1 MPQLSVIVYGP
12 NTQGHLAELLESLD
26 AHPPS
31 DAEVIVA
38 AVGDWARETAEG
50 HAPET
55 IVVPLPEGTGDA
67 EARSAGAARASGR
80 WLHFVHAKDGL
91 PAGAPRLIAE
101 RTAELDRMNE
111 AATTSATPVPI
122 PLPATTPVPAQP
134 VATAAATPAA
144 RVAPAARDTRSA
156 PVAATV
162 RAGQGTPGTPVDHA
176 ATPAAPA
183 GPLAPGTRA
192 TPVPVTTALPPVDV
206 LLFDH
211 VSTTWQTAATPSRDG
226 RYLAAVGREGLRL
239 DEAAGLLRIAPLLG
253 NRALRADFWR
263 AHEEHLRTDDE
274 PRAAY
279 AALLRAGRVAC
290 LNQAAY
296 DSRVLRPESLPPLA
310 PAYRLTLIDRYED
323 LLPLTRDRGAARTV
337 LYDLMVRDLLRTFAR
352 EDLPDPVAR
361 EFFRRASLAAVRWRP
376 EGHQRPAGLEGV
388 RHALLE
394 EGAYGRYRAFQT
406 GNRTRR
412 AVRKAVRSRKRQVGA
427 KVRDRQYR
435 HALSRP
441 VDPGLAVFSAYWD
454 RGVACNP
461 AAIAAKLAELAPHIH
476 RVWVVNKENAAL
488 LPPGTDHV
496 VPGTRRY
503 WETLATARFLTN
515 NVNFPGP
522 VVKRPDAIHLQT
534 HHGTPL
540 KRMGLDQMEH
550 PAAAK
555 GMDFTA
561 LLARVD
567 KWDYSLSANSH
578 STRMWERAYPA
589 RYTPLDHGYPRNDV
603 FYTAKAADVRAAR
616 ERLGIAPG
624 RRAVLYAPT
633 HRDYEAGFTP
643 RLDLAALADR
653 LGEDTV
659 LLVRAHYFYG
669 GAASPLTGLRRSG
682 RIIDVSSYDPVE
694 ELCLAADALV
704 TDYSSIMFDY
714 ANLDRP
720 IVVYADDWET
730 YRITRGVYF
739 DLVAEHPGQVARTQ
753 EELAEIFVSGAW
765 RDESAAKKRA
775 AFRRRFCEYDDGR
788 AAERVVRRV
797 FLGEPEE
804 ALPPVLPL
812 EERTPAPTPEEAT
825 A

>member
-1 MPQLSVIVYGP
+1 MPQLSVIVYGS
-12 NTQGHLAELLESLD
+12 NTQGHLTELLDSLD
-26 AHPPS
+26 AHPLA

-38 AVGDWARETAEG
+38 AVGDWARETAES
-50 HAPET
+50 HSPET

-67 EARSAGAARASGR
+67 AARAAGAARASGR
-80 WLHFVHAKDGL
+80 WLHFVHAKDGM

-101 RTAELDRMNE
+101 RTAELDATE
-111 AATTSATPVPI
+111 AADAPSA
-122 PLPATTPVPAQP
+122 
-134 VATAAATPAA
+134 
-144 RVAPAARDTRSA
+144 
-156 PVAATV
+156 
-162 RAGQGTPGTPVDHA
+162 
-176 ATPAAPA
+176 
-183 GPLAPGTRA
+183 
-192 TPVPVTTALPPVDV
+192 PVDV

-211 VSTTWQTAATPSRDG
+211 VTTTWQTAASTSRDG
-226 RYLAAVGREGLRL
+226 RLLAAVGR
-239 DEAAGLLRIAPLLG
+239 AGLPLDQAPELLRTAPLLG
-253 NRALRADFWR
+253 NRALRAAFWR
-263 AHEEHLRTDDE
+263 AHEEEFTTDDE
-274 PRAAY
+274 PCAAF

-290 LNQAAY
+290 LNQVGHEK
-296 DSRVLRPESLPPLA
+296 RVLRPESLPPLA
-310 PAYRLTLIDRYED
+310 PEDRFALIDRYVSLLALTED
-323 LLPLTRDRGAARTV
+323 RRAARTV

-352 EDLPDPVAR
+352 ENLPDPVAR

-376 EGHQRPAGLEGV
+376 EGHQRPAGLEGI
-388 RHALLE
+388 RRSLLE
-394 EGAYGRYRAFQT
+394 EGAYTRYRAFQAA
-406 GNRTRR
+406 NRTRR
-412 AVRKAVRSRKRQVGA
+412 AARKTVRARKRQVSA

-435 HALSRP
+435 QALSRP
-441 VDPGLAVFSAYWD
+441 VDPHLAVFSAYWD

-476 RVWVVNKENAAL
+476 PVWVVGKENAAL

-496 VPGTRRY
+496 IPGTRRY
-503 WETLATARFLTN
+503 WETMAGAKYLTN
-515 NVNFPGP
+515 NVNFPNS

-540 KRMGLDQMEH
+540 KRMGLDQMDH
-550 PAAAK
+550 PAAAQ
-555 GMDFTA
+555 GLDFAA
-561 LLARVD
+561 LLARID
-567 KWDYSLSANSH
+567 RWDYSVSANSH

-589 RYTPLDHGYPRNDV
+589 RYTSLDHGYPRNDV
-603 FYTAKAADVRAAR
+603 FYTATADDVRAAR

-624 RRAVLYAPT
+624 RTAVLYAPT

-653 LGEDTV
+653 LGENTV

-720 IVVYADDWET
+720 IVVFADDWET
-730 YRITRGVYF
+730 YRTTRGVYF
-739 DLVAEHPGQVARTQ
+739 DLMAEHPGQVARSQ
-753 EELAEIFVSGAW
+753 EELTEIFLTGAW
-765 RDESAAKKRA
+765 RDESAAKARA
-775 AFRRRFCEYDDGR
+775 AFRRRFCEFDDGR

-804 ALPPVLPL
+804 ALPPVLPP
-812 EERTPAPTPEEAT
+812 EERTPAPTPEEAS

>member
-12 NTQGHLAELLESLD
+12 NAQGHLTELLDTLE
-26 AHPPS
+26 AHPLS
-31 DAEVIVA
+31 DAEIIVA
-38 AVGDWARETAEG
+38 AVGDWARETAAG

-55 IVVPLPEGTGDA
+55 IVVPLPDDTGDA

-101 RTAELDRMNE
+101 RAAELDD
-111 AATTSATPVPI
+111 S
-122 PLPATTPVPAQP
+122 
-134 VATAAATPAA
+134 
-144 RVAPAARDTRSA
+144 
-156 PVAATV
+156 
-162 RAGQGTPGTPVDHA
+162 
-176 ATPAAPA
+176 
-183 GPLAPGTRA
+183 
-192 TPVPVTTALPPVDV
+192 VDV
-206 LLFDH
+206 LLLDH
-211 VSTTWQTAATPSRDG
+211 LTTTWQSAARPSRDG
-226 RYLAAVGREGLRL
+226 RFLAAVGRAALPL
-239 DEAAGLLRIAPLLG
+239 DEAADLLRLTPLLG
-253 NRALRADFWR
+253 NRALRREFWQ
-263 AHEEHLRTDDE
+263 AHERQLATDDE
-274 PRAAY
+274 PLAAR
-279 AALLRAGRVAC
+279 AALLHAGRVAC
-290 LNQAAY
+290 LNQVAY
-296 DSRVLRPESLPPLA
+296 ENRELRPESLPPLV
-310 PAYRLTLIDRYED
+310 PEDRYGLIERYEA
-323 LLPLTRDRGAARTV
+323 LMPLAKDRRAPRVV
-337 LYDLMVRDLLRTFAR
+337 LYDLMMRDLVRTFAG
-352 EDLPDPVAR
+352 ENLPDAVAR

-376 EGHQRPAGLEGV
+376 ERYERPSGVEGV

-394 EGAYGRYRAFQT
+394 EGAYTKYRAFQAA
-406 GNRTRR
+406 NRTRR
-412 AVRKAVRSRKRQVGA
+412 AARKAVRTRKRQVGA
-427 KVRDRQYR
+427 KLRDQQYR
-435 HALSRP
+435 RALSRP
-441 VDPGLAVFSAYWD
+441 VDPHLAVFAAYWE

-476 RVWVVNKENAAL
+476 PVWVVSKDNTAL

-503 WETLATARFLTN
+503 WEVLATAKYLVN
-515 NVNFPGP
+515 NVNFPNA

-540 KRMGLDQMEH
+540 KRMGLDQIEH

-555 GMDFTA
+555 GLDFAA
-561 LLARVD
+561 LLARID
-567 KWDYSLSANSH
+567 RWDYSVSANSH

-589 RYTPLDHGYPRNDV
+589 RYTSLDYGYPRNDV
-603 FYTAKAADVRAAR
+603 FYTSDAAAVRAAR

-624 RRAVLYAPT
+624 KTAVLYAPT

-643 RLDLAALADR
+643 RLDLAELADR

-669 GAASPLTGLRRSG
+669 GATSPLTGLRRSG
-682 RIIDVSSYDPVE
+682 RLIDVSSYDPVE

-730 YRITRGVYF
+730 YRTTRGVYF
-739 DLVAEHPGQVARTQ
+739 DLMTEHPGQVARTQ
-753 EELAEIFVSGAW
+753 EELTEIFRSGAW
-765 RDESAAKKRA
+765 RDDSAAKART

-804 ALPPVLPL
+804 ALPPVLPI
-812 EERTPAPTPEEAT
+812 EDRTPAPTPEEA
-825 A
+825 

>member
-12 NTQGHLAELLESLD
+12 NAQGHLTELLDTLE
-26 AHPPS
+26 AHPLS
-31 DAEVIVA
+31 DAEIIVA
-38 AVGDWARETAEG
+38 AVGDWARETAAG

-55 IVVPLPEGTGDA
+55 IVVPLPDGTGDA
-67 EARSAGAARASGR
+67 QARSAGAARASGR

-101 RTAELDRMNE
+101 RAAELDD
-111 AATTSATPVPI
+111 S
-122 PLPATTPVPAQP
+122 
-134 VATAAATPAA
+134 
-144 RVAPAARDTRSA
+144 
-156 PVAATV
+156 
-162 RAGQGTPGTPVDHA
+162 
-176 ATPAAPA
+176 
-183 GPLAPGTRA
+183 
-192 TPVPVTTALPPVDV
+192 VDV
-206 LLFDH
+206 LLLDH
-211 VSTTWQTAATPSRDG
+211 LTTTWQSAARPSRDG
-226 RYLAAVGREGLRL
+226 RFLAAVGRAALPL
-239 DEAAGLLRIAPLLG
+239 DEAADLLRLTPLLG
-253 NRALRADFWR
+253 NRALRREFWQ
-263 AHEEHLRTDDE
+263 AHEQQLTTDDE
-274 PRAAY
+274 PRAAR
-279 AALLRAGRVAC
+279 AALLHAGRVAC
-290 LNQAAY
+290 LNQVAY
-296 DSRVLRPESLPPLA
+296 ENRELRPESLPPLA
-310 PAYRLTLIDRYED
+310 PEDRYGLIERYES
-323 LLPLTRDRGAARTV
+323 LMPLAKDRRAPRVV
-337 LYDLMVRDLLRTFAR
+337 LYDLMMRDLVRTFAG
-352 EDLPDPVAR
+352 ENLPDAVAR

-376 EGHQRPAGLEGV
+376 ERYERPSGVEGV

-394 EGAYGRYRAFQT
+394 EGAYTKYRAFQAA
-406 GNRTRR
+406 NRTRR
-412 AVRKAVRSRKRQVGA
+412 AARKAVRTRKRQVGA
-427 KVRDRQYR
+427 KLRDQQYR
-435 HALSRP
+435 RALSRP
-441 VDPGLAVFSAYWD
+441 VDPHLAVFAAYWE

-461 AAIAAKLAELAPHIH
+461 AAIAAKLTELAPHIH
-476 RVWVVNKENAAL
+476 PVWVVSKDNTAL

-503 WETLATARFLTN
+503 WEVLATAKYLVN
-515 NVNFPGP
+515 NVNFPNA

-540 KRMGLDQMEH
+540 KRMGLDQIEH

-555 GMDFTA
+555 GLDFAA
-561 LLARVD
+561 LLARID
-567 KWDYSLSANSH
+567 RWDYSVSANSH

-589 RYTPLDHGYPRNDV
+589 RYTSLDYGYPRNDV
-603 FYTAKAADVRAAR
+603 FYTSDAAAVRAAR

-624 RRAVLYAPT
+624 KTAVLYAPT

-643 RLDLAALADR
+643 RLDLAELADR

-669 GAASPLTGLRRSG
+669 GATSPLTGLRRSG

-730 YRITRGVYF
+730 YRTTRGVYF
-739 DLVAEHPGQVARTQ
+739 DLMTEHPGQVARTQ
-753 EELAEIFVSGAW
+753 EELTEIFRSGAW
-765 RDESAAKKRA
+765 RDDSAAKART

-804 ALPPVLPL
+804 ALPPVLPI
-812 EERTPAPTPEEAT
+812 EDRTPAPTPEEAT

>member
-12 NTQGHLAELLESLD
+12 NAQGHLTELLDSLE
-26 AHPPS
+26 ARPLS
-31 DAEVIVA
+31 DTEVIVA
-38 AVGDWARETAEG
+38 PVGEWARETAEG

-55 IVVPLPEGTGDA
+55 IVVPLPDGTSDA
-67 EARSAGAARASGR
+67 AARAAGAARASGR

-101 RTAELDRMNE
+101 RAAELD
-111 AATTSATPVPI
+111 
-122 PLPATTPVPAQP
+122 
-134 VATAAATPAA
+134 
-144 RVAPAARDTRSA
+144 DT
-156 PVAATV
+156 
-162 RAGQGTPGTPVDHA
+162 
-176 ATPAAPA
+176 
-183 GPLAPGTRA
+183 
-192 TPVPVTTALPPVDV
+192 VDV

-211 VSTTWQTAATPSRDG
+211 ITTTWQSAARPSRDG
-226 RYLAAVGREGLRL
+226 RFLAAVGRDGLPL
-239 DEAAGLLRIAPLLG
+239 DEAPDLLRLTPLLG
-253 NRALRADFWR
+253 DRALRKEFWQ
-263 AHEEHLRTDDE
+263 AHEQRLTTADE
-274 PRAAY
+274 PYAAH
-279 AALLRAGRVAC
+279 AALLRARRVAC
-290 LNQAAY
+290 LNQVAY
-296 DSRVLRPESLPPLA
+296 ENRELRPESLPPLA
-310 PAYRLTLIDRYED
+310 PEERFALIERYES
-323 LLPLTRDRGAARTV
+323 LLPLTQDRRAARVV
-337 LYDLMVRDLLRTFAR
+337 LYDLMMRDLVRTFAG
-352 EDLPDPVAR
+352 ENLPDAVAR

-376 EGHQRPAGLEGV
+376 DHHERPAGVEGV
-388 RHALLE
+388 RHSLLE
-394 EGAYGRYRAFQT
+394 EGAYTKYRAFQAA
-406 GNRTRR
+406 NRTRR
-412 AVRKAVRSRKRQVGA
+412 AAKKAVRTRKRQVGA
-427 KVRDRQYR
+427 KLRDQQYHR
-435 HALSRP
+435 ALTRP
-441 VDPGLAVFSAYWD
+441 VDPNLAVFAAYWE

-461 AAIAAKLAELAPHIH
+461 AAIAEKLAELAPHIH
-476 RVWVVNKENAAL
+476 PVWVVSKENEAL

-496 VPGTRRY
+496 IPGTRRY
-503 WETLATARFLTN
+503 WETLATAKYLVN
-515 NVNFPGP
+515 NVNFPNA
-522 VVKRPDAIHLQT
+522 VLKRPDAVHLQT

-555 GMDFTA
+555 GLDFAA
-561 LLARVD
+561 LLARID
-567 KWDYSLSANSH
+567 KWDYSVSANSH

-589 RYTPLDHGYPRNDV
+589 RYTSLDYGYPRNDV
-603 FYTAKAADVRAAR
+603 FYRATADDVRAAR

-624 RRAVLYAPT
+624 KTAVLYAPT

-730 YRITRGVYF
+730 YRTTRGVYF
-739 DLVAEHPGQVARTQ
+739 DLMTEHPGQVARTQ
-753 EELAEIFVSGAW
+753 EELTEIFLSGAW
-765 RDESAAKKRA
+765 RDDSAKKARA

-797 FLGEPEE
+797 FLGEPEDS
-804 ALPPVLPL
+804 LPPVIPL
-812 EERTPAPTPEEAT
+812 EDRTPAPTPEEAS